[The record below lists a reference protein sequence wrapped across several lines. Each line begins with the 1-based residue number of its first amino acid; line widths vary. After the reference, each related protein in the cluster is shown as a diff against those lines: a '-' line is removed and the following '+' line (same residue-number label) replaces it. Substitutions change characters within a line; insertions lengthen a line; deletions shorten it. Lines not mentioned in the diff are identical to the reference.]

1 MTKIT
6 LEIIPSAVPIQTE
19 GYSGQRTS
27 SGRNDEQGN
36 RTAGQNVEKDQAQE
50 TEGTAHEQCVPMRT
64 KGIWAL

>member
-1 MTKIT
+1 M
-6 LEIIPSAVPIQTE
+6 
-19 GYSGQRTS
+19 
-27 SGRNDEQGN
+27 GRELPLAETMNRAIGRSWQEAEQGN